1 MGFLD
6 NFGVQNLLMVK
17 LMMTYPENF
26 EVKIGFDQIR
36 ELIKKKCLSE
46 NGKDKAD
53 KMSFSSSAEIIRTCL
68 NETNEFLLINREE
81 EFPLGF
87 FADVS
92 ESLDRIRVEGSHLEL
107 QEVFDLRR
115 SLDTVRAILNF
126 FKKEKK
132 EKYSNLSKLCYQV
145 KYFPF
150 IAERIDKILTKS
162 GKLKDNASKELV
174 QIRQSISVKHSTVTR
189 ILGNLLRTARE
200 EGFAEK
206 DAEVS
211 IRNGRPVIPVNAAYK
226 RKIRGIIHDESA
238 TGKTSFVEPA
248 EAVELN
254 NEIKELEY
262 AEIREIIRILTI
274 LSDDLR
280 PYIDELLNAN
290 EFLAKI
296 DFIRA
301 KALFADEIGA
311 ILPELAEEN
320 IISWKN
326 AVHPLLLLAHR
337 KDKKEVVPLT
347 IDLNAKQ
354 RILLISGP
362 NAGGKS
368 VCLKTV
374 GLLQYMLQCG
384 LLVPMEE
391 SSIVGIFDRIFIDIG
406 DEQSIENDLSTY
418 SSHLL
423 NMKYFVRNADSSTL
437 LLIDEFG
444 AGTEPVLGGAI
455 AEAVLDKLN
464 LAKIFAVITTHY
476 SNLKHFAASV
486 EGIENGAMLF
496 DTQRMQPLFRLET
509 GQPGSSFAFEIAR
522 NIGLSEEI
530 IKTATDKIG
539 KDYVRFDRHLKE
551 IIRDK
556 KYWQV
561 KRDNIRKAEKRL
573 QQVLDQYSEELE
585 LSEKSR
591 KEILDKA
598 HHEADQLLSDAN
610 RKIENT
616 IREIREAQ
624 AEKEKTKKVREELEL
639 LRKGSFEMD
648 AKDEKA
654 GKDKLIQKISEVK
667 SEAVKVR
674 ERRRRF
680 GQLEPARASASKII
694 DPEIKKGDFV
704 FMKGQDVAG
713 EVINRKGNK
722 VTVRFGQLSTI
733 VDVSR
738 LDKTTTEIYEEMN
751 SRSSAGG
758 DFADWN
764 PGERKLFFKPE
775 IDVRGKRSEEALR
788 EVTVLLDEAIMVG
801 ATEVRILHGKGDGIL
816 RQVIREYLRTVDV
829 VASCKDE
836 HIQLGGSGITVVTLE
851 L

>member
-1 MGFLD
+1 
-6 NFGVQNLLMVK
+6 
-17 LMMTYPENF
+17 MTYPENF
-26 EVKIGFDQIR
+26 EHKIGFDQIR
-36 ELIKKKCLSE
+36 ELVKKRCLSE
-46 NGKDKAD
+46 HGKNKVDKI
-53 KMSFSSSAEIIRTCL
+53 SFSSSPDIIRTHL
-68 NETNEFLLINREE
+68 NETYEFLLISREE
-81 EFPLGF
+81 DFPLGY
-87 FADVS
+87 FADIS
-92 ESLDRIRVEGSHLEL
+92 EPLARIRIEGSHLDL

-115 SLDTVRAILNF
+115 SLDTVRAIINF

-132 EKYSNLSKLCYQV
+132 EKYINLSNLCSQV

-150 IAERIDKILTKS
+150 IAERIDKILAKN
-162 GKLKDNASKELV
+162 GKLKDNASRELV
-174 QIRQSISVKHSTVTR
+174 QIRQAISIKHSSVTK
-189 ILGNLLRTARE
+189 ILGNILKSARA
-200 EGFAEK
+200 EGIAEK
-206 DAEVS
+206 DAEVTL
-211 IRNGRPVIPVNAAYK
+211 RNGRPVIPVNVAYK

-262 AEIREIIRILTI
+262 AEKREIIRILTL

-280 PYIDELLNAN
+280 PYIDDLLMSND
-290 EFLAKI
+290 FLASI
-296 DFIRA
+296 DYIRA
-301 KALFADEIGA
+301 KALFANEIGA
-311 ILPELAEEN
+311 ILPELSEER

-326 AVHPLLLLAHR
+326 AVHPLLLLSHR

-347 IDLNAKQ
+347 IDLNTKQ

-391 SSIVGIFDRIFIDIG
+391 SSMTGIFDKIFIDIG

-423 NMKYFVRNADSSTL
+423 NMKYFVRYADSSTL

-444 AGTEPVLGGAI
+444 TGTEPILGGAI

-464 LAKIFAVITTHY
+464 LGKIFGVITTHY
-476 SNLKHFAASV
+476 SNLKHFAASA

-496 DTQRMQPLFRLET
+496 DTQRMQPLFMLET

-530 IKTATDKIG
+530 IKVATERIG
-539 KDYVRFDRHLKE
+539 KDHVQFDRHLKD

-573 QQVLDQYSEELE
+573 QQVLDQYTQELE
-585 LSEKSR
+585 LSERTR
-591 KEILDKA
+591 KDILDKA
-598 HHEADQLLSDAN
+598 RQDADLLLSEAN

-624 AEKEKTKKVREELEL
+624 AEKERTRKAREELEAI
-639 LRKGSFEMD
+639 RKKLTP
-648 AKDEKA
+648 AKTTGEDIRE
-654 GKDKLIQKISEVK
+654 DKLQKKISEVK
-667 SEAVKVR
+667 IESNRVR
-674 ERRRRF
+674 ERRQRF
-680 GQLEPARASASKII
+680 GQLEPVRPATGEII
-694 DPEIKKGDFV
+694 DPEIKKGDYV
-704 FMKGQDVAG
+704 FMKGQDVPG
-713 EVINRKGNK
+713 EVSERKGNK
-722 VTVRFGQLSTI
+722 VTVRFGQISTL
-733 VDVSR
+733 VDVSK
-738 LDKTTTEIYEEMN
+738 LEKTTPEIYEELE
-751 SRSSAGG
+751 SRISPES
-758 DFADWN
+758 DFADWDI
-764 PGERKLFFKPE
+764 GERKLFFKPE
-775 IDVRGKRSEEALR
+775 IDVRGKRAEEALR
-788 EVTVLLDEAIMVG
+788 EVTILLDEAIMIG
-801 ATEVRILHGKGDGIL
+801 ADEIRILHGKGDGIL
-816 RQVIREYLRTVDV
+816 RKVIREYLRTVDV

-836 HIQLGGSGITVVTLE
+836 HIQLGGSGVTVVTLNRE
-851 L
+851 M